1 VLPRFSFPLRA
12 QWQLELW
19 TADDESLTDG
29 SDMSKHMMDGLL
41 LWFLHWAKSAGAHG
55 GLRVL
60 SDLDAQDIK
69 NASIDD
75 DLFVNRAAHVLLE
88 RLLFRGGTVLIP
100 VYIGRGWSG
109 VVVRDIQKVV
119 PSVAQAVLD
128 DDAQPDAGAFVI
140 FISTHAGNGD
150 TEVDFCFDVV
160 NGLFHSLTAAICQTC
175 LRHMDYVGIG
185 TFFNG
190 CLRTRLPER
199 WVTTPDRELAETADH
214 LLAYFAL
221 LLFAE
226 RKAADCLFR
235 TDNGLK
241 WIKFH
246 APGSCEASFA
256 ASTKR
261 IDWKARSGMS
271 RSRGKSYLTVAN
283 CLRTRS
289 LTVQVV
295 CVTWRTTKKLAETAA
310 HAMPVAMATLL
321 PTDDHTAAANDWDA
335 AEGVLV
341 ATGDTWAPTTT
352 PLAMSSPTTDVM
364 AAAND
369 TEAAKSTLLLTGD
382 SFIEAT
388 VVTPVATHAVTALAL
403 TAMPRRTLSLTT
415 EDTAAT
421 IERDAAEDMS
431 LSTGKPCTHA
441 TLVTPVGTH

>member
-1 VLPRFSFPLRA
+1 
-12 QWQLELW
+12 
-19 TADDESLTDG
+19 
-29 SDMSKHMMDGLL
+29 MSKHMMDGLL

-246 APGSCEASFA
+246 APRQLRGLCRGIYEAHRLEGEVWNEQEPGEELFNGRELSEDEVADSADGMRDLADDEEAGGDGSTRNAGRDGDVVADGRPHGGGKRLGRGGGRVGGYGRHVGTNDDAAGDVVADNGRHGGGQRHRSCEEH
-256 ASTKR
+256 
-261 IDWKARSGMS
+261 IVVDGGLVHRSNG
-271 RSRGKSYLTVAN
+271 GDAGGNACGHGVGAN
-283 CLRTRS
+283 GN
-289 LTVQVV
+289 
-295 CVTWRTTKKLAETAA
+295 ATA
-310 HAMPVAMATLL
+310 
-321 PTDDHTAAANDWDA
+321 D
-335 AEGVLV
+335 
-341 ATGDTWAPTTT
+341 
-352 PLAMSSPTTDVM
+352 
-364 AAAND
+364 
-369 TEAAKSTLLLTGD
+369 
-382 SFIEAT
+382 T
-388 VVTPVATHAVTALAL
+388 VVDDRRHGGDHRKGRGGRHVAVNGEAVHARNAGDASGHALGDGVSA
-403 TAMPRRTLSLTT
+403 
-415 EDTAAT
+415 
-421 IERDAAEDMS
+421 
-431 LSTGKPCTHA
+431 K
-441 TLVTPVGTH
+441 